1 MRRAAERR
9 TVAGRRRAASGGRRA
24 AGCAGCSSE
33 SVSSSSS
40 SLSSS
45 SVSSSSSS
53 SLLDGAAARGAG
65 FRGCTRGC
73 CNHLRVPFSAFGAY
87 SDQSCA
93 PTANVRTGLLQGGMH
108 AGVRWVANIQCL
120 LNMLSSDIRCHAVIL
135 TAPLRGHGWRTLRRT
150 CAAGAAGGGTSSA
163 LGLGAGASSSSLSL
177 SLDGIMP
184 AVDDWPPARSGPTM

>member
-9 TVAGRRRAASGGRRA
+9 TVAGRRRARA
-24 AGCAGCSSE
+24 AAVARQAARAARRSRSPRPHRRCHRRPSPHRRPPRCSMAPLPGEPAS
-33 SVSSSSS
+33 
-40 SLSSS
+40 
-45 SVSSSSSS
+45 
-53 SLLDGAAARGAG
+53 AAAHEGVATTCVCRFRHSALTATNHAPQQQMCAQACCRGHA
-65 FRGCTRGC
+65 CW
-73 CNHLRVPFSAFGAY
+73 
-87 SDQSCA
+87 CA
-93 PTANVRTGLLQGGMH
+93 MG
-108 AGVRWVANIQCL
+108 ANIQCL

-163 LGLGAGASSSSLSL
+163 LGLGAGASSSLSL